1 MSEIIRKGYI
11 NEVQRN
17 TPIQERLDENIQ
29 NYLNVYKYYDEKEEF
44 KENTG
49 KDFDLIISHK
59 STIPDL
65 VIFNKTFNKNNCFTD
80 ANTKEKNSFPRNQF
94 YIRFNRKDKEQYN
107 NLKKKK
113 ENNQN
118 KKNKRIY

>member
-1 MSEIIRKGYI
+1 MSEIIIRKGYI

-17 TPIQERLDENIQ
+17 TQIQKRLDENIQ
-29 NYLNVYKYYDEKEEF
+29 NILNAYKYYDEKEEF
-44 KENTG
+44 KKNTG

-80 ANTKEKNSFPRNQF
+80 ANIKEKNLFPRNQF
-94 YIRFNRKDKEQYN
+94 YIRFNKKDKEKYSN
-107 NLKKKK
+107 
-113 ENNQN
+113 
-118 KKNKRIY
+118 